1 MSEQVT
7 VEVTITERVT
17 YTARVKMPRE
27 KFEAMDKGLSLKDRS
42 ERRRAE
48 ETVGDLCD
56 RQSDWLDADDLEIES
71 FGIVADDEA

>member
-1 MSEQVT
+1 
-7 VEVTITERVT
+7 
-17 YTARVKMPRE
+17 MPRE
-27 KFEAMDKGLSLKDRS
+27 TFEALDKRLSVRDRDD
-42 ERRRAE
+42 RRRAE